1 MKKTS
6 LVLVTCSV
14 TKTGRSEVAGKAT
27 NQRLE
32 PKPEAGVE
40 AVLHAHIGIEV
51 PFRVE
56 VELGILTEVDV
67 RTDSRHVPCVAQIVV
82 VPVIVRKN
90 SLVLRAVRR
99 FFRFFRLGH
108 RFRFLSRFIQSGN
121 HNVHLVHHKISDLHH
136 FLHHRLP

>member
-32 PKPEAGVE
+32 PKPEAG
-40 AVLHAHIGIEV
+40 
-51 PFRVE
+51 VE